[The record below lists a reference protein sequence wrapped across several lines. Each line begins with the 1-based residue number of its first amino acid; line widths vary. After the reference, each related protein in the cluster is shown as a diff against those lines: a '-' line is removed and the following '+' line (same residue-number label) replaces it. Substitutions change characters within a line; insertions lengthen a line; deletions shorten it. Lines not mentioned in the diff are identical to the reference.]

1 MSHSKQPRSQG
12 KRKDGKNRPRG
23 GVRGGAE
30 SSIGDP
36 FALSEERLVS
46 LDLEGGLNQRR
57 DYSEA
62 CRELSLLLRLCYSL
76 SPKHVQSHLYFLA
89 QQAIANLPC
98 MDGAL
103 HRSAARQ
110 LIQACQAALP
120 RQRKQAVTA
129 EYKRLC
135 VMLARAEKK
144 SESAVEEEEEEEEE
158 EGDEQQQQEAND
170 FNGSSKQ
177 ASAVCFH
184 WREIAAAAEP
194 DWVTHL
200 AACLGSMPAAEAR
213 ESRDGKGRAGGEV
226 QEGQTPLWQE
236 FVSQCAR
243 ATPLSSLQS
252 NRVLCRECSMVAW
265 TPNAAPTPSPH
276 ATTPSSPS
284 VAPSLATATLSS
296 AQFFRGKNKGRGGIV
311 TPGNISAGT
320 GVGVGVGASGKEKE
334 LEPVAGAAWLVVL
347 LLELEGRV
355 KWVVRP
361 WTGMIMQQHV
371 WKLAGTAKVVASLSD
386 EFEGE
391 ESSDE
396 DGVGVGR
403 TGYRSNAST
412 VSRFW

>member
-12 KRKDGKNRPRG
+12 KRKDGKNRP
-23 GVRGGAE
+23 RGGAE

-46 LDLEGGLNQRR
+46 LDLESGFNQRR

-76 SPKHVQSHLYFLA
+76 APKPVQSHLYSLA

-144 SESAVEEEEEEEEE
+144 SESAVEEESEEE
-158 EGDEQQQQEAND
+158 EGGEEQQQQEAND
-170 FNGSSKQ
+170 STGSSTKQ
-177 ASAVCFH
+177 GFQPLNFERSSSMPPCIPTSQACSLTSYPPSLPPLRSDILHLLFSHLDPFSLARASAVCSH
-184 WREIAAAAEP
+184 WRDIAAA
-194 DWVTHL
+194 
-200 AACLGSMPAAEAR
+200 CLVSVPAADAR
-213 ESRDGKGRAGGEV
+213 ESRSGKGRSGGEV
-226 QEGQTPLWQE
+226 QERQRPLWRE
-236 FVSQCAR
+236 FVSRCAQGSS
-243 ATPLSSLQS
+243 LSSLQS
-252 NRVLCRECSMVAW
+252 NRVLVLLER
-265 TPNAAPTPSPH
+265 
-276 ATTPSSPS
+276 
-284 VAPSLATATLSS
+284 
-296 AQFFRGKNKGRGGIV
+296 K
-311 TPGNISAGT
+311 
-320 GVGVGVGASGKEKE
+320 KE

-355 KWVVRP
+355 K
-361 WTGMIMQQHV
+361 MQQHV

-396 DGVGVGR
+396 DGAGVGR
-403 TGYRSNAST
+403 TGYHSNAST
-412 VSRFW
+412 VSRFWWDFHSNAAIYW

>member
-177 ASAVCFH
+177 GFQPLNFEKCSSMLPLVPTSQTCSITSTPPSLPPLPSDILHLLFSHLDPLSLARASAVCFH

-252 NRVLCRECSMVAW
+252 NRVVA
-265 TPNAAPTPSPH
+265 SLSDEFEGEE
-276 ATTPSSPS
+276 SSDED
-284 VAPSLATATLSS
+284 
-296 AQFFRGKNKGRGGIV
+296 G
-311 TPGNISAGT
+311 
-320 GVGVGVGASGKEKE
+320 
-334 LEPVAGAAWLVVL
+334 
-347 LLELEGRV
+347 EG
-355 KWVVRP
+355 
-361 WTGMIMQQHV
+361 
-371 WKLAGTAKVVASLSD
+371 VVASLSD